1 MKNYI
6 ITIKT
11 RGDEKYDTITMAKV
25 LSNVVAFCADLY
37 SIDYHGIEHGIF
49 MYYEEDEEMY
59 YIKVI
64 INNFDCNIYD
74 LKETAEDLVNN
85 FSRYGTFNDISSEI
99 KELSEPTEIPEN
111 YIEHYYVN
119 SYHDFY

>member
-6 ITIKT
+6 ITVKT
-11 RGDEKYDTITMAKV
+11 IGDEKYDTITMAKV
-25 LSNVVAFCADLY
+25 LSNVVALCGDLY
-37 SIDYHGIEHGIF
+37 SIDYHGVEHGIF
-49 MYYEEDEEMY
+49 MYYEEDKEMY

-64 INNFDCNIYD
+64 INNFDLKYD
-74 LKETAEDLVNN
+74 IKETAEELVNN
-85 FSRYGTFNDISSEI
+85 FSRYGTFNDVSSEI
-99 KELSEPTEIPEN
+99 KEVPEPTEIPEN

>member
-6 ITIKT
+6 ITVKT
-11 RGDEKYDTITMAKV
+11 SGCEKYDTITTVKV
-25 LSNVVAFCADLY
+25 LSNVVAFCIDLY
-37 SIDYHGIEHGIF
+37 SIDYHGVEHGIF

-64 INNFDCNIYD
+64 INNFDWEYD
-74 LKETAEDLVNN
+74 IKETAEYLVSNL
-85 FSRYGTFNDISSEI
+85 SRYGTFNDVSSEI
-99 KELSEPTEIPEN
+99 KEVPEPTEIPEN

>member
-6 ITIKT
+6 ITVKT
-11 RGDEKYDTITMAKV
+11 SGCEKYDTITTVKV
-25 LSNVVAFCADLY
+25 LSNVVAFCTDLY
-37 SIDYHGIEHGIF
+37 SIDYHGVEHGIF

-64 INNFDCNIYD
+64 INNFDWEYD
-74 LKETAEDLVNN
+74 IKETAEDLVSNL
-85 FSRYGTFNDISSEI
+85 SRYGTFNDVSSEI
-99 KELSEPTEIPEN
+99 KEVPEPTEIPEN

>member
-6 ITIKT
+6 ITVKT
-11 RGDEKYDTITMAKV
+11 SGCEKYDTITTVKV
-25 LSNVVAFCADLY
+25 LSNVVAFCIDLY
-37 SIDYHGIEHGIF
+37 SIDYHGVEHGIF

-64 INNFDCNIYD
+64 INNFDWEYD
-74 LKETAEDLVNN
+74 IKETAEDLVSNR
-85 FSRYGTFNDISSEI
+85 SRNGTFNDVSSEI
-99 KELSEPTEIPEN
+99 KEVPEPTEIPEN